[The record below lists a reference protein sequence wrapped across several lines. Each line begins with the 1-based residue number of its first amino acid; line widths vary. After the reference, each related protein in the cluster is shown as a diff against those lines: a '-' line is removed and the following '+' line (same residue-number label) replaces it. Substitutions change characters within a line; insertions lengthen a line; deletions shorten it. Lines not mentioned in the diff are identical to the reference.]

1 MSDDEA
7 EGAKK
12 IEEDAYA
19 AELADSD
26 DDYDGS
32 VKRQKKSSK
41 PAWCLLVKLTFDSKE
56 KVQQLKELF
65 EPYAKWIQE
74 NEPGTLSYSLILS
87 DKDPLR
93 DCAAVTRTRERHSLA
108 AAPQS
113 AITDVWT
120 PPRTEVTIFERY
132 EDRLDSYLVK
142 HKQSAQFQKF
152 RPALDALKPVIDGHS
167 YFESGGGFLA
177 R

>member
-32 VKRQKKSSK
+32 VKKQKVKSDK
-41 PAWCLLVKLTFDSKE
+41 PAWCLLVKLSFDSKE

-65 EPYAKWIQE
+65 EPYAKWIKE
-74 NEPGTLSYSLILS
+74 NEPGTLSYSLIMS
-87 DKDPLR
+87 DKDPL
-93 DCAAVTRTRERHSLA
+93 
-108 AAPQS
+108 Q
-113 AITDVWT
+113 
-120 PPRTEVTIFERY
+120 VTIFERY

-142 HKQSAQFQKF
+142 HKQSAEFQKF